1 MRVTYLKLIV
11 ALIVISGLPV
21 EKTVARQS
29 DIIIELRMEEA
40 LTSSQIIN
48 LTTFQDRGD
57 GSQLFTLFIQN
68 KGDQRKDSL
77 YLNFKIRS
85 GRGTILA
92 EAYQPETQPFSLD
105 PGQVIYATNNSIE
118 AGSSGTIALT
128 WKLTDEGKEL
138 VNQLGGS
145 TILPGGTYTVEAAV
159 SEVKNSLGGD
169 GSSTA
174 MVSSVADL
182 GEELQEDIKSIYLL
196 GPGDVNG
203 SNAVINNSLPV
214 FRWEGQTGV
223 QYRLLVVEAQGADSP
238 ESLLQGSQST
248 GPVIEN
254 GSFAAGSLLDYEVL
268 DVILEGS
275 SFQLPASG
283 VRQLKPGATYYWQVI
298 AQLQSATGLQERFSE
313 IWSFVLDYQGSSLNN
328 TMIPVNE
335 ELLTSLQ
342 ELVGEENY
350 QLLQSRG
357 LRLESVIID
366 GQTLTGVAALQKL
379 LEIREKL
386 NRGEASI
393 VVE

>member
-29 DIIIELRMEEA
+29 DIIIELRMEDA

-48 LTTFQDRGD
+48 LTTFQDGGD

-159 SEVKNSLGGD
+159 SEVQNSLGGD

>member
-48 LTTFQDRGD
+48 LTTFQDGGD

>member
-48 LTTFQDRGD
+48 LTTFQDGGD

-159 SEVKNSLGGD
+159 SEVQNSLGGD